1 MHYNGSDVRDQVLV
15 IACGAL
21 AHEILALK
29 SINRLDHISLY
40 CLPAELHN
48 RPEKITPLV
57 KEAIFKGR
65 KKFKNIVVGYGEC
78 GTKGQLDKLLQ
89 EEKIDR
95 ISGPHCYAFFSG
107 LEKFGDPSEED
118 MDVFYLTDFLARHFE
133 KLVYEALGLT
143 DHPELIDEYFKH
155 YNRLVYLAQRNDED
169 LVDRAKK
176 AARLLR
182 LKFEIRPTGYGD
194 LEPFISKL

>member
-1 MHYNGSDVRDQVLV
+1 MRLPCRRNAQPKRCPLPHSQPMAPILTSIGGENGTAR
-15 IACGAL
+15 AT
-21 AHEILALK
+21 
-29 SINRLDHISLY
+29 
-40 CLPAELHN
+40 LPSM
-48 RPEKITPLV
+48 V
-57 KEAIFKGR
+57 EAIAETR
-65 KKFKNIVVGYGEC
+65 VGPRRTSARER
-78 GTKGQLDKLLQ
+78 TRAAARARERARAAARSKRARARDMASETFL
-89 EEKIDR
+89 IAMA
-95 ISGPHCYAFFSG
+95 SCYAFFSG

-143 DHPELIDEYFKH
+143 HHPELIDEYFKH
-155 YNRLVYLAQRNDED
+155 YNRLVYLAQRNDDD